1 LIRKTLLILAVVLGL
16 LLATTGLTTAQDDMP
31 PLPGE
36 EVLSGLGAVRGIA
49 FGEDGTLYVADAG
62 FGGETELMLGSP
74 EGEAVAAS
82 GLTGKII
89 AVAPDG
95 TVSDFLAGLPS
106 YALPGGEEAPGET
119 LGVYR
124 AIPQG
129 DAIWVLTSGD
139 GPGTS
144 GRFWNDTIV
153 ELDAETLLARTIIS
167 LNAYE
172 LANDPDGNGYDSNV
186 SDIAWLSDGTMLIT
200 DAGCNCLLSW
210 TAADGL
216 ATVAAWGND
225 VPTSVEVA
233 ENDDV
238 YVGFLGEAIAPG
250 AAKIEHWSG
259 GELVET
265 FEGLTGVTDILLA
278 GDTLYAAQL
287 FLIGEEGP
295 GPGNVVSV
303 TADGAT
309 PVAEGLI
316 TPFGLAMS
324 PDGDLYVS
332 WGTVAFVPGMQGG
345 VVKISMDM

>member
-1 LIRKTLLILAVVLGL
+1 MFRRTILVMLVVLGL
-16 LLATTGLTTAQDDMP
+16 LLATMGWATAQDMP

-36 EVLSGLGAVRGIA
+36 EVLSELGAVRGIA
-49 FGEDGTLYVADAG
+49 FDADGNLFVAEAG
-62 FGGETELMLGSP
+62 FGGETEIAMGSP
-74 EGEAVAAS
+74 EGDAVVSA

-89 AVAPDG
+89 MVAPDG
-95 TVSDFLAGLPS
+95 TVSDFLPGIPS
-106 YALPGGEEAPGET
+106 YAIPGGEESPGET

-124 AIPQG
+124 AIPNG
-129 DAIWVLTSGD
+129 DSVWVLSSGQ
-139 GPGTS
+139 GPSTVGF
-144 GRFWNDTIV
+144 FWTDTVV
-153 ELDAETLLARTIIS
+153 EIDRETLATRNIIN

-172 LANDPDGNGYDSNV
+172 ADNDPDGLGYDSNIA
-186 SDIAWLSDGTMLIT
+186 DIAWLSDGTMLIV

-210 TAADGL
+210 TEADGL

-233 ENDDV
+233 DNDDI
-238 YVGFLGEAIAPG
+238 YIGFLGEAIAPG
-250 AAKIEHWSG
+250 AGKIEHWSG
-259 GELVET
+259 GEVVET

-287 FLIGEEGP
+287 FLLGEEGP

-303 TADGAT
+303 SADGAT

-324 PDGDLYVS
+324 PDGDLYIS
-332 WGTVAFVPGMQGG
+332 WGTVAFVPGMTGG
-345 VVKISMDM
+345 VIKVGM